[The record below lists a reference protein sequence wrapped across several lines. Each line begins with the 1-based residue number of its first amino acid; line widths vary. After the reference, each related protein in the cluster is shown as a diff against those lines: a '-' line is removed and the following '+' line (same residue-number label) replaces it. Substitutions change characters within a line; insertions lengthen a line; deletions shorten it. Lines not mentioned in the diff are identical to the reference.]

1 MSEPIS
7 RSNLRSARRVLIK
20 AGTSIVANEDGH
32 PSLTRLGAIA
42 EQIGELVRSGVE
54 VIFVSS
60 GAVGMGKKL
69 LRAQNDKQMTFS
81 DLQRNRSG
89 DSINILGSSPSEVLP
104 IMQQRRSLRH
114 KAGGTKGHTLKKDS
128 SFLNLV
134 SLQAE
139 DATTLK
145 KTYDSACAAAG
156 QFEMMNLYS
165 SLFAQAEVTLS
176 QLLLTQ
182 IDFQDEKR
190 LANLSY
196 TIERLLSLGIV
207 PVINEN
213 DAVSGNMGYVV
224 NDKLTFS
231 DNDGL
236 ATLCARH
243 FDCEVILLLT
253 DVDGVY
259 DRPPTEPGAKKLR
272 VYHVTDEIT
281 VGQKSKQ
288 GRGGM
293 GAKIDSAINAVA
305 PGSFVQAC
313 VIAPGKDLDSIRAI
327 LGPKYDPSFGPPKGT
342 LFLTPGSD
350 LEKLALDE
358 VYAEIRVSLIQS
370 INGQVFTKFLN
381 FLKFLT
387 S

>member
-1 MSEPIS
+1 MSSPNETEPVS
-7 RSNLRSARRVLIK
+7 RATLRSARRVLIK

-69 LRAQNDKQMTFS
+69 LKTQNNLQMTFS
-81 DLQRNRSG
+81 DMQRNISG
-89 DSINILGSSPSEVLP
+89 DGISKLGTVTDLP
-104 IMQQRRSLRH
+104 HMQSRKSLLH
-114 KAGGTKGHTLKKDS
+114 KVKPQLPHTLKKDS

-139 DATTLK
+139 DAKTIK

-165 SLFAQAEVTLS
+165 SLFAQADITLS

-182 IDFQDEKR
+182 IDFQDSGR

-243 FDCEVILLLT
+243 FDCEVVLLLT

-259 DRPPTEPGAKKLR
+259 DRPPSEAGAKKLR

-293 GAKIDSAINAVA
+293 GAKIDSAANAVA
-305 PGSFVQAC
+305 TGSFVQAC
-313 VIAPGKDLDSIRAI
+313 VIAPG
-327 LGPKYDPSFGPPKGT
+327 
-342 LFLTPGSD
+342 
-350 LEKLALDE
+350 
-358 VYAEIRVSLIQS
+358 
-370 INGQVFTKFLN
+370 
-381 FLKFLT
+381 
-387 S
+387 